1 MNLSAAEDD
10 SASKIHLPADIDWDM
25 LDKSKFFFLGAALFS
40 SVCGALY
47 PIVVLK
53 TRQQVMLNSI
63 PCFKMAASIFQT
75 EGARA
80 LYMGALEV
88 TKRLSEGSASAIAN
102 ATAGLTA
109 SMAAQLVWTPI
120 DVVSQRLMVQ
130 GGCSYPSSR
139 AVGLNK
145 YNGRVDAFR
154 KIISTDGVRGLY
166 RGFGISILTYAPSN
180 AVWWA
185 SYSIAHRS
193 IWSSIGNDN
202 GGSGYKTVLA
212 VQGLSAA
219 MASGASA
226 LVTMPLDTIKTRL
239 QVLDGEGSRNVGRKS
254 MILETMRKLFLKRL
268 STKNQ
273 EGFGL

>member
-1 MNLSAAEDD
+1 MLEAKRFEFFEEKDRKLKEAKMNLSAAEDD

-25 LDKSKFFFLGAALFS
+25 LDKSKLFFLGAALFS
-40 SVCGALY
+40 AVSGALY

-53 TRQQVMLNSI
+53 TGQQVMLNSI
-63 PCFKMAASIFQT
+63 PCFKMAASIFRT
-75 EGARA
+75 EGC
-80 LYMGALEV
+80 
-88 TKRLSEGSASAIAN
+88 SASAIAN
-102 ATAGLTA
+102 AAAGLSA
-109 SMAAQLVWTPI
+109 SMAAQLVWTPV
-120 DVVSQRLMVQ
+120 DVVSQRLMVR

-145 YNGRVDAFR
+145 YNGGVDAFR
-154 KIISTDGVRGLY
+154 KIISTDG
-166 RGFGISILTYAPSN
+166 GIWYIILTYAPSN

-185 SYSIAHRS
+185 SYAIAHRS

-226 LVTMPLDTIKTRL
+226 LVAMPLDTIKTRL

-254 MILETMRKLFLKRL
+254 MILETMRKLVK
-268 STKNQ
+268 
-273 EGFGL
+273 EGGLGACYRGLGQR